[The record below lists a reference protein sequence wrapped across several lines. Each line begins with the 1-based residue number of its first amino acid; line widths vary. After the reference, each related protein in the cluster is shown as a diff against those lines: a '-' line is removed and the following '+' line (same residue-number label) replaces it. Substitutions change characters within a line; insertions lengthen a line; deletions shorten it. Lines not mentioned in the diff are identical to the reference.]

1 MHITVKLRAVKIGVD
16 IMKKIICMLSALTLF
31 TAAFSGCGND
41 KPEKKAPT
49 LDDGEGGFVIAETE
63 PVTTL
68 PKIKQDSVIAEDK
81 TEANGSDETSAKNT
95 TDAADSDTSKSSDVD
110 DVSDENGGSSDDVSD
125 IGTVSDSEREPS
137 SAAQTSTVPEEVYY
151 LEGIV
156 YKVTSKD
163 KKGGSVL
170 IKDPDLGWVDAS
182 FGSTADLKNV
192 KVGDRVLVTH
202 NGEIGGTAP
211 SVTTKTYSIEVTEK
225 APEEC
230 TLQRFECKNLDYNL
244 SFSMLVPNSWSS
256 INIDY
261 PTEGDFTDWGVR
273 FTPNGETKGL
283 DISWHSSFAILEPY
297 DITPSTVNGK
307 AADVYSKNG
316 NWRFYVYDNDYIA
329 ANTFYNTSE
338 YDEYTDDIE
347 FMLETLEFEPLSFIG

>member
-1 MHITVKLRAVKIGVD
+1 
-16 IMKKIICMLSALTLF
+16 MKKIICMLSALTLF

-41 KPEKKAPT
+41 KQEKKAPT

-68 PKIKQDSVIAEDK
+68 PKIKQNQTDTEKETEASSSDATSDKDK
-81 TEANGSDETSAKNT
+81 TTTVNG
-95 TDAADSDTSKSSDVD
+95 DTSEVSDVD
-110 DVSDENGGSSDDVSD
+110 EVSDDNSGSSNDVSEV
-125 IGTVSDSEREPS
+125 GTVSNSKPEPS
-137 SAAQTSTVPEEVYY
+137 SAVQTSTVPEEVYY

-170 IKDPDLGWVDAS
+170 VKDPDLGWVDAG
-182 FGSTADLKNV
+182 FDDAAALKNV

-202 NGEIGGTAP
+202 NGEIGETEPA
-211 SVTTKTYSIEVTEK
+211 VTKKTYGIEVTEK

-230 TLQRFECKNLDYNL
+230 TLQRFECKNLDYDL
-244 SFSMLVPNSWSS
+244 SFSLLVPKSWSS
-256 INIDY
+256 KNIDY

-307 AADVYSKNG
+307 AVDIYSKNG
-316 NWRFYVYDNDYIA
+316 NWRFYVYDNDYLA
-329 ANTFYNTSE
+329 ANTFYNTSG

-347 FMLETLEFEPLSFIG
+347 FMLETLEFERLSFIG